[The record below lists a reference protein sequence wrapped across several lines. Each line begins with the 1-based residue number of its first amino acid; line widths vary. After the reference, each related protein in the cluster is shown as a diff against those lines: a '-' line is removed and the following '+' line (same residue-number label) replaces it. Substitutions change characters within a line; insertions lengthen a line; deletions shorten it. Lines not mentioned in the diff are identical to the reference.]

1 MATLGSFSASPHSF
15 LLLLLLLQMLGAKG
29 KDLEVLQPP
38 GPLSVS
44 AGENLILTCTVNRSG
59 PPGGVKWHKGLD
71 RRQTPIYSGRGQSP
85 HRVTR
90 VDPRSPRDFSIL
102 IRNIRPED
110 AGTYY
115 CVKYRAG
122 AHGIEFKS
130 GGGTEVSVIVPRLP
144 SFSPVLSGSSVAA
157 CAHRVLAPTRQPPP
171 IHSRESRRGGRDP
184 PSNTD
189 QPTGQSRSSRPA
201 PPPPPTNNTRLSST
215 DKLREGA
222 ECLVSLRSKSQLL
235 PTFLHSSPHPGSHFV
250 TGARPTAHSQNS
262 KYAHW
267 TRKGFPLGSVAG
279 PILQGSPGDVSMLP
293 PAALPS
299 QPSIKGPTSR
309 VLSGTSATFSCTSDG
324 FSPRVIKVTWLKDN
338 TRITSPQPTILP
350 EGDSISYQMLS
361 TVQVPLARDDV
372 KAQLICQIEHK
383 TLPSPLRKVFKL
395 EDILRVP
402 PKMKLEVSPVLL
414 NELVT
419 FSCSAEGFYPED
431 TTLALTLN
439 SSLSETGTA
448 EPMAQNGDGTFTLRS
463 SLKLNATEDR
473 NQSAFTC
480 LVTQNSQP
488 VATET
493 FVLNIRVPTEGSES
507 VSMEPG
513 HSLLSPFGL
522 CIGLIL
528 ASKLLV
534 VAPFLLYLFLKKE
547 HGKKNLRNTPVST

>member
-1 MATLGSFSASPHSF
+1 
-15 LLLLLLLQMLGAKG
+15 MLGAKG

-130 GGGTEVSVIVPRLP
+130 GGGTEVSVIDV
-144 SFSPVLSGSSVAA
+144 
-157 CAHRVLAPTRQPPP
+157 
-171 IHSRESRRGGRDP
+171 
-184 PSNTD
+184 TD
-189 QPTGQSRSSRPA
+189 ILTP
-201 PPPPPTNNTRLSST
+201 
-215 DKLREGA
+215 
-222 ECLVSLRSKSQLL
+222 
-235 PTFLHSSPHPGSHFV
+235 SPHPGSHFV
-250 TGARPTAHSQNS
+250 TGAHPTAHSQNS

-267 TRKGFPLGSVAG
+267 TRKGFPLGSGSG

-293 PAALPS
+293 PAAMPS

-309 VLSGTSATFSCTSDG
+309 VLSGTSATFNCTSDG

-361 TVQVPLARDDV
+361 TVQVQLARDDV
-372 KAQLICQIEHK
+372 KAQLICQIEHE
-383 TLPSPLRKVFKL
+383 TLPSPLRKVFQL
-395 EDILRVP
+395 GDILRVP

-480 LVTQNSQP
+480 LVMQNSQP

-493 FVLNIRVPTEGSES
+493 SVLNIRVPTEGSES

>member
-1 MATLGSFSASPHSF
+1 MTDTALKGFVVSALLMTAMGSFPGSPRSF
-15 LLLLLLLQMLGAKG
+15 LLLLLLQMLGAKG

-130 GGGTEVSVIVPRLP
+130 GGGTEVSVI
-144 SFSPVLSGSSVAA
+144 A
-157 CAHRVLAPTRQPPP
+157 
-171 IHSRESRRGGRDP
+171 
-184 PSNTD
+184 
-189 QPTGQSRSSRPA
+189 
-201 PPPPPTNNTRLSST
+201 
-215 DKLREGA
+215 
-222 ECLVSLRSKSQLL
+222 
-235 PTFLHSSPHPGSHFV
+235 
-250 TGARPTAHSQNS
+250 
-262 KYAHW
+262 
-267 TRKGFPLGSVAG
+267 
-279 PILQGSPGDVSMLP
+279 M
-293 PAALPS
+293 PS

-309 VLSGTSATFSCTSDG
+309 VLSGTSATFNCTSDG

-361 TVQVPLARDDV
+361 TVQVQLARDDV
-372 KAQLICQIEHK
+372 KAQLICQIEHE
-383 TLPSPLRKVFKL
+383 TLPSPLRKVFQL
-395 EDILRVP
+395 GDILRVP

-480 LVTQNSQP
+480 LVMQNSQP

-493 FVLNIRVPTEGSES
+493 SVLNIRVPTEGSES